1 VRLAST
7 TSTQPR
13 AARLARKRRAVLRKR
28 ARRIRRT
35 VAGLAAALFCTAFL
49 VIYVQLASG
58 HDPALLANAKRAASA
73 SARST
78 SAGSE
83 STNASS
89 ESTSAG
95 SESTSASGSAGG
107 ESSTS
112 SSSSSSEQTSTG
124 ATAVRT
130 AQS

>member
-1 VRLAST
+1 VSVAGA

-13 AARLARKRRAVLRKR
+13 AARLARERRAVLRKR

-83 STNASS
+83 STR
-89 ESTSAG
+89 AG
-95 SESTSASGSAGG
+95 SEPTSASGSAGG
-107 ESSTS
+107 ESSTG
-112 SSSSSSEQTSTG
+112 SSSSSSEQASTG

>member
-1 VRLAST
+1 MSFAGAKR
-7 TSTQPR
+7 TQPR
-13 AARLARKRRAVLRKR
+13 AAALAREHRTLMRKR
-28 ARRIRRT
+28 ARRIRRS
-35 VAGLAAALFCTAFL
+35 VAGLTAALFCTAFL

-78 SAGSE
+78 SAGS
-83 STNASS
+83 A
-89 ESTSAG
+89 
-95 SESTSASGSAGG
+95 STSASGSAGG

>member
-1 VRLAST
+1 MSFAGAKR
-7 TSTQPR
+7 TQPR
-13 AARLARKRRAVLRKR
+13 AAALAREHRTLMRKR
-28 ARRIRRT
+28 ARRIRRS
-35 VAGLAAALFCTAFL
+35 VAGLTAALFCTAFL

-58 HDPALLANAKRAASA
+58 HDPALLANAKRAAS
-73 SARST
+73 T
-78 SAGSE
+78 SAGS
-83 STNASS
+83 A
-89 ESTSAG
+89 
-95 SESTSASGSAGG
+95 STSASGTAGG